1 MNKYIFFLIQSPSS
15 PALFLRVFS
24 SFYSTHIQLLQNT
37 YIYKQERFC
46 YKVDKMSPLLV
57 VRLSAPEPLPF
68 SCCLAPCSSCGPP
81 AVASVPFS
89 SPGDMGKEKPED
101 EDDEEEEEETNPKPV
116 PTSETVLK
124 GDKGSEY
131 AEAVTQV
138 RRAPSCF
145 LTSSRSWTTRESNVG
160 RRAGSCSQQTHMSVT
175 NSLGMSGSMRG
186 LKPATT
192 RERSWTGVTFK

>member
-1 MNKYIFFLIQSPSS
+1 
-15 PALFLRVFS
+15 
-24 SFYSTHIQLLQNT
+24 
-37 YIYKQERFC
+37 
-46 YKVDKMSPLLV
+46 MSPLLV
-57 VRLSAPEPLPF
+57 VRLSAPEPLLL
-68 SCCLAPCSSCGPP
+68 SCCLAPCSFCGPA

-89 SPGDMGKEKPED
+89 SPGDMDKEKHED
-101 EDDEEEEEETNPKPV
+101 EDDEEEEEETNPKPA

-124 GDKGSEY
+124 GDKGGEY
-131 AEAVTQV
+131 AEAVTKLW

-175 NSLGMSGSMRG
+175 SSLGMSGSMRG
-186 LKPATT
+186 LRPATT